1 MPNLAFAFICLCWG
15 TSFILME
22 RATHAYGPAAIG
34 FWRMTSGAITLSLYC
49 IVKRQWLRLSARDWK
64 NLVIVALLCNS
75 YPYVVQPYVMR
86 TAGEH
91 GFIGML
97 VTLVPIAT
105 IAAVA
110 LMLRQWPTP
119 RQWIGVLGG
128 LVCAALIVLDG
139 QNRGMAPWLLA
150 LALSSP
156 ISYALGN
163 TYLKWKL
170 NDFPAAPLTT
180 VFLALGAL
188 LVMPFEFIPPL
199 RDAMQLSG
207 PAAPHD
213 VTLATSALVTLG
225 IGSTG
230 VAIMMFVY
238 LVQTQGPLFAGMVT
252 YVVPM
257 IALVWG
263 QYDAERLTARQL
275 TAIAGVLAMVALVQW
290 RAAKPVVEA
299 TPEPLG

>member
-1 MPNLAFAFICLCWG
+1 VPYLAFLFICLCWG

-34 FWRMTSGAITLSLYC
+34 FWRMTSGAVTLALYC
-49 IVKRQWLRLSARDWK
+49 LIRRKWLRLAPRDWIH
-64 NLVIVALLCNS
+64 LGIVALLCNS
-75 YPYVVQPYVMR
+75 YPYVVQPYAMQA
-86 TAGEH
+86 TGEH

-105 IAAVA
+105 IAAAA

-119 RQWIGVLGG
+119 RQWIGVVGG
-128 LVCAALIVLDG
+128 LCCAALIVLDG
-139 QNRGMAPWLLA
+139 TDRGMSPALLA

-156 ISYALGN
+156 VSYALGN

-170 NDFPAAPLTT
+170 DDYPPAPLTT
-180 VFLALGAL
+180 VFLAAGAV
-188 LVMPFEFIPPL
+188 LVAPFAFAPPL
-199 RDAMQLSG
+199 RDALYLAG
-207 PAAPHD
+207 PAVPRD
-213 VTLATSALVTLG
+213 MIPATIAMVTLG
-225 IGSTG
+225 VGSTG

-257 IALVWG
+257 IALLWG
-263 QYDAERLTARQL
+263 QYDAERLTSRQL
-275 TAIAGVLAMVALVQW
+275 AAIAGVLAMVAVVQW

-299 TPEPLG
+299 TAEPVA